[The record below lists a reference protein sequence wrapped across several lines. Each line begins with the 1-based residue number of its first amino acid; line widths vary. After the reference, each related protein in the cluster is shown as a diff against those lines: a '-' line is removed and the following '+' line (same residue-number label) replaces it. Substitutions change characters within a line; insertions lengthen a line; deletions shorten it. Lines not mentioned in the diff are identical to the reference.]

1 MRTIDEEAALILS
14 DPASSEQLR
23 RLATAVVDRT
33 DTATIEDMD
42 YQVRQAEE
50 AMSEAEDERDAAVT
64 RAEGLQRD
72 LEADKRQSAAMRQ
85 MLEGA
90 SDLLSKSHHTGAIEW
105 RGRYLAWQ
113 APQRG

>member
-1 MRTIDEEAALILS
+1 MRTVDEEARLILS

-23 RLATAVVDRT
+23 RLATAVVDHEC
-33 DTATIEDMD
+33 DCSGAHDDCVDEGAHYAAI
-42 YQVRQAEE
+42 QAQE
-50 AMSEAEDERDAAVT
+50 AAET

-113 APQRG
+113 ALQRG

>member
-1 MRTIDEEAALILS
+1 MRTVDEEAALILS

-23 RLATAVVDRT
+23 RLATAVVDHECDCDGDEHHASCASQDELT
-33 DTATIEDMD
+33 
-42 YQVRQAEE
+42 
-50 AMSEAEDERDAAVT
+50 EAESALEDAET

-105 RGRYLAWQ
+105 RSQYLAWQ
-113 APQRG
+113 ALQRG